1 MGVIC
6 KDNFIKTLST
16 ALGGLSKPEAEGLL
30 AFVQQNLKGRAHSV
44 KFTQKL
50 ANHPCV
56 VTVEEMAAARHF
68 IRTQSA
74 QMTPEVRYSLLQP
87 QFEISAT

>member
-1 MGVIC
+1 MI
-6 KDNFIKTLST
+6 FSLA
-16 ALGGLSKPEAEGLL
+16 ALGSLTKSEAESLL
-30 AFVQQNLKGRAHSV
+30 GWLQQTLKGRAHSV

-50 ANHPCV
+50 SNHPCV

-74 QMTPEVRYSLLQP
+74 QMTPEVRFSLLQP
-87 QFEISAT
+87 QFEISVT